1 MKSIKGKTALSRA
14 AVFCAAMIM
23 MLSSAACDSK
33 TESSSKTEDSK
44 PAVTVSQSAD
54 ESKTDS
60 NDSSKSS
67 TDESVAD
74 SVAESETDSNI
85 DSTTDSKPADDSS
98 EAEKLGE
105 LNTDLHVIVAEEKG
119 NPDSGTLTYS
129 ISDIN
134 ERISWARFTDE
145 EIEKAKTAIANG
157 TKYFG
162 DSDESYSELDEYG
175 RPRSAMTL
183 LSKNTMPA
191 EDEKRGPIGMIKPI
205 CWHTVKYPELIKDK
219 YLYNRCHIIG
229 WQLAGENANEKN
241 LLTGTRQLNVDGMLP
256 CENEVAEYIR
266 RTGNHVLYRSS
277 PVYKGEEKLCRGV
290 LIEARSIE
298 DDEINFM
305 SFSGNSQ
312 KGIAIDYRNG
322 KSKIKE
328 DTDMY
333 LVEDVTIF
341 DSEKTQATAEES
353 NPAEMSFVIDTKEK
367 MIHKADC
374 GSVKSIASN
383 SKEEFTGSEV
393 DVLSMYEEC
402 SLCEKCLE
410 N

>member
-1 MKSIKGKTALSRA
+1 MKNILTKTKILMLCLSAIIALT
-14 AVFCAAMIM
+14 
-23 MLSSAACDSK
+23 ACDSK

-60 NDSSKSS
+60 NDSNESS

-105 LNTDLHVIVAEEKG
+105 LNTDFHVIVAEEKG

-175 RPRSAMTL
+175 RPRSAMAL

-205 CWHTVKYPELIKDK
+205 GWHTVKYPELIKDK

-277 PVYKGEEKLCRGV
+277 PIYKGEEKLCRGV

-322 KSKIKE
+322 ESKIKE

-333 LVEDVTIF
+333 FVEDVTIF

-353 NPAEMSFVIDTKEK
+353 NPTEATYVVNTNTHK
-367 MIHKADC
+367 IHKPDC
-374 GSVKSIASN
+374 ASVKDIADKN
-383 SKEEFTGSEV
+383 KEEFTGTYA
-393 DVLSMYEEC
+393 DVLSMYSEYEPCKNCHPEEN
-402 SLCEKCLE
+402 S
-410 N
+410 